1 MRLSTKFTYEDL
13 QSIPQD
19 RNRYEIIDGDLLVS
33 PAPVPYH
40 QIILVNLYRDL
51 SAWIEQHGLGEILFA
66 PVDVVFSSSTVLE
79 PDLIF
84 VSHERLSI
92 IGEKNIGGS
101 PDLVVEILS
110 ESTAHVDRGVKLKQ
124 YALSGVKE
132 YWMLD
137 PEAKTAEVYKAE
149 ENAYQSVGHYTE
161 GQSLTSSLFP
171 GFTLPVAAPFET
183 AV

>member
-40 QIILVNLYRDL
+40 QIILGNLYRNL

-66 PVDVVFSSSTVLE
+66 PVNVVFSQSTVLE

-84 VSHERLSI
+84 VSRDRLSI
-92 IGEKNIGGS
+92 IGEKNIGGP

-110 ESTAHVDRGVKLKQ
+110 ESTAHVDRGIKLKQ

-137 PEAKTAEVYKAE
+137 PESKTAEVYRAE
-149 ENAYQSVGHYTE
+149 ENAYQLVGHYIE
-161 GQSLTSSLFP
+161 GKSLSSPLFP
-171 GFTLPVAAPFET
+171 GFALPVVTLFET
-183 AV
+183 TL